1 MFHCVLLHLLIV
13 VVPCYPQVIFP
24 TLMVLSA
31 TYCTCIS
38 LSYCPSSGCIPHYR
52 ESKVCHLF
60 RVSEPFM
67 YCGSPNLPQTRKSSL
82 KLNDTGDNGHIAD
95 GAQLTKQMGKR
106 LLLAL
111 SVVGDTT

>member
-13 VVPCYPQVIFP
+13 VVPCYPQVIYP

-52 ESKVCHLF
+52 KSKEQAFSHLLG
-60 RVSEPFM
+60 EL
-67 YCGSPNLPQTRKSSL
+67 SPSA
-82 KLNDTGDNGHIAD
+82 I
-95 GAQLTKQMGKR
+95 
-106 LLLAL
+106 
-111 SVVGDTT
+111 